1 MMRVPSTWDLL
12 HVWESAASEPA
23 YERAI
28 ALLAAASE
36 QPTHEIA
43 DLPIG
48 ERDARL
54 LRLRAMLFGDA
65 ISGVSDCSSCGTRV
79 EVNLYGSELTARPGD
94 PSALVFTHEGQT
106 VSLRQLTTADLRRVA
121 MHPRPERLLDLAVAS
136 CEGGDISDSADWLAE
151 VSSRLERAD
160 PRANIEFVLRCPAC
174 GSSWTS
180 RFDVVSFLWRELDS
194 WVSRCLRNVH
204 DLASAYGWTE
214 SEIFSLSPL
223 RMRRYLELIRS

>member
-1 MMRVPSTWDLL
+1 LKLPSTLNLL
-12 HVWESAASEPA
+12 HVWESATHQPP
-23 YERAI
+23 YERALS
-28 ALLAAASE
+28 LLALASE
-36 QPTHEIA
+36 QSIQEIA

-54 LRLRAMLFGDA
+54 LHLRTMLFGDD
-65 ISGVSDCSSCGTRV
+65 ISGVSNCSSCGTRV
-79 EVNLYGSELTARPGD
+79 EVNLRGSELTARLGD
-94 PSALVFTHEGQT
+94 PDALVFTHEGRT
-106 VSLRQLTTADLRRVA
+106 VYLRQVTTADLRKVA
-121 MHPRPERLLDLAVAS
+121 VDPRAEKLLDLAVTS
-136 CEGGDISDSADWLAE
+136 CEGGVVPDSSDWLAE

-174 GSSWTS
+174 GSAWKSQ
-180 RFDVVSFLWRELDS
+180 FDVVSFLWRELDS
-194 WVSRCLRNVH
+194 WVSRCLRDVH

>member
-1 MMRVPSTWDLL
+1 MRLPSTLDLL
-12 HVWESAASEPA
+12 HVWEAAANEPS
-23 YERAI
+23 YERALS
-28 ALLAAASE
+28 LLAVASE
-36 QPTHEIA
+36 QPMQEIA

-79 EVNLYGSELTARPGD
+79 EVNLLGSDLRARSGD
-94 PSALVFTHEGQT
+94 SNALVFMHAGRT
-106 VSLRQLTTADLRRVA
+106 VSLRQLTTSDLRSIA
-121 MHPRPERLLDLAVAS
+121 ADPSPDKLLDRAIVS
-136 CEGGDISDSADWLAE
+136 CEGGDVPDSVDWLAE

-160 PRANIEFVLRCPAC
+160 PRASIEFVLHCPAC
-174 GSSWTS
+174 ESAWTS
-180 RFDVVSFLWRELDS
+180 QFDVVSFLWRELDS
-194 WVSRCLRNVH
+194 WASRCLRDVH